1 MKPCVFW
8 GAALV
13 LSGLLLSACGK
24 KAADASVAAA
34 DPHLVTNGTVEVTA
48 QLVEVPEGAVFR
60 RGMYDYATVLK
71 YRVLKVHRGQVEG
84 ENIYVAHYDPW
95 KPRSEAADRQV
106 PNIGG
111 NLQQFQAG
119 QTHHLALEVPVEDYF
134 LGGMVNKYF
143 GRTTNAIYWAVWTNR
158 E

>member
-1 MKPCVFW
+1 MKPCAFW

-13 LSGLLLSACGK
+13 LSGLLLASCGK

-34 DPHLVTNGTVEVTA
+34 DPHLVTHGTVEVTA

-84 ENIYVAHYDPW
+84 ETIYVAHYDPW

-143 GRTTNAIYWAVWTNR
+143 GRMTNVIYWAVWTNR